1 MPKAL
6 VQVIR
11 CLICTGINAR
21 NELVN
26 LMHGQSIYKIKCKH
40 AWNEFANLTY
50 GQSMNKIK
58 SWNEFT
64 NLMHEQNI

>member
-1 MPKAL
+1 
-6 VQVIR
+6 
-11 CLICTGINAR
+11 
-21 NELVN
+21 
-26 LMHGQSIYKIKCKH
+26 MHGQSIYKIKCKH